1 MKKVIVFGAT
11 GNVGAYFVDYLID
24 HLDAAEYE
32 VIAVGRRRTDYY
44 DKRGIQYYSVDIG
57 NEKDFEKLPQTNV
70 YCVAFLAGI
79 LPAYMKGY
87 HPEKYILTNS
97 LGALHV
103 LEYCRKTGAEK
114 ILYTQTI
121 SDILGNVKEE
131 PFIRP
136 YDKRNIIMKGDH
148 TVYALSKC
156 FAVDLIFHYQAE
168 YGIKPYIFRLP
179 TIYAYT
185 PDEYYYVN
193 GERKMLGYRILMNK
207 AMKGEPI
214 EMWGNPKRAK
224 DIVYVNDFCQMLYLG
239 ILCNNDGG
247 IYNVGTGIATTL
259 EDQLKGM
266 VEVFSPKEHRSAIIP
281 RPDKPNAPAFLMD
294 ISNAVEE
301 LGYRPKFL
309 YMDYLRAFK
318 EEMQLNRYAG
328 LRESEER
335 G

>member
-11 GNVGAYFVDYLID
+11 GNTGAYFVEYLSK
-24 HLDAAEYE
+24 HLDPAEYE
-32 VIAVGRRRTDYY
+32 VVAVGRRKTDYFAG
-44 DKRGIQYYSVDIG
+44 KGIAYYAVDI
-57 NEKDFEKLPQTNV
+57 EAEDDFDKLPQEDV

-87 HPEKYILTNS
+87 HPECYILTNS

-103 LEYCRKTGAEK
+103 LEYCRKAGAEK

-121 SDILGNVKEE
+121 SDILGNVKEN
-131 PFIRP
+131 PLIKP

-156 FAVDLIFHYQAE
+156 FAVDLIYHYQAE

-185 PDEYYYVN
+185 PDEYYYVD
-193 GERKMLGYRILMNK
+193 GEKRMLGYRILMNK
-207 AMKGEPI
+207 AMSGEPI
-214 EMWGNPKRAK
+214 EMWGDPKRAK
-224 DIVYVNDFCQMLYLG
+224 DIVYVEDFCQMLYLAVISG
-239 ILCNNDGG
+239 NNGG
-247 IYNVGTGIATTL
+247 FYNVGTGIATTL
-259 EDQLKGM
+259 EEQLRGL
-266 VEVFSPKEHRSAIIP
+266 VEVFSPEEHQSPIIP
-281 RPDKPNAPAFLMD
+281 RPDMPDAPAYVMD

-301 LGYRPKFL
+301 LGYQPAFSYR
-309 YMDYLRAFK
+309 DYLRAFK
-318 EEMQLNRYAG
+318 EEMRLNRFAG
-328 LRESEER
+328 LRESEVR

>member
-11 GNVGAYFVDYLID
+11 GNTGAYFTEYLAE
-24 HLDAAEYE
+24 HLDSAEYE
-32 VIAVGRRRTDYY
+32 VIAVGRRKTDYFAN
-44 DKRGIQYYSVDIG
+44 RGIAYYAVDI
-57 NEKDFEKLPQTNV
+57 EAAEDFDKLPQEDI

-87 HPEKYILTNS
+87 HPERYILTNS

-114 ILYTQTI
+114 IIYTQTI
-121 SDILGNVKEE
+121 SDILGNVKEN
-131 PFIRP
+131 PLIKP

-185 PDEYYYVN
+185 PDEYYYVD
-193 GERKMLGYRILMNK
+193 GEKRMLGYRILMNK
-207 AMKGEPI
+207 AMNGEPI
-214 EMWGNPKRAK
+214 EMWGDPKRAK
-224 DIVYVNDFCQMLYLG
+224 DIVYVGDFCQMLYLAVISG
-239 ILCNNDGG
+239 NDGG

-259 EDQLKGM
+259 EEQLKGL
-266 VEVFSPKEHRSAIIP
+266 VEVFSPKEHRSVIIP
-281 RPDKPNAPAFLMD
+281 RPDMPDAPAYLMD

-301 LGYRPKFL
+301 LGYQPAFS

-318 EEMQLNRYAG
+318 EEMRLNRFAG
-328 LRESEER
+328 LRESETR